1 MFIFAIIRPEFRVPF
16 NAVVCTAF
24 QGTLEHDKTGL
35 IDYILHSGVIR
46 VETAVLTAY
55 RQRLY
60 MNTTENILTFED
72 FGLRAELMQS
82 INYAGF
88 KQPSPIQ
95 AMVIPVIME
104 GRDVVGQ
111 AHTGTG
117 KTAAFGLPTLNKMD
131 LKGGIET
138 LIITPTRELANQVS
152 DEIYKF
158 GKHLGVRTVT
168 IYGGSSYNRQIDL
181 IERGA
186 QVIIATPGRLL
197 DMLSRD
203 MLKGFAP
210 STVILDEADEMLDM
224 GFLDDINEIFTYLPT
239 ERQTLLFS
247 ATMPAPIKQL
257 AERILVNPY
266 FASIT
271 KEETTNTDI
280 SQQYY
285 VIEESE
291 RDDAIIRLMDA
302 EDAQKTVVFCRT
314 KKEVDR
320 LSNVLSAAGYSAKGL
335 HGDME
340 QRSRESVIKGLKT
353 DAIDVLIATDVAARG
368 LHIDGV
374 THVFNYHIPF
384 DPESYVHRIGRTGRA
399 GKKGVA
405 ITLVTPLEFKE
416 LQRIRSKVGTT
427 MEHAYIPSKHDVKE
441 AQVSR
446 LLADIEKQH
455 IFDEAHKVLDALKE
469 EYDMDQIAY
478 KLISVLMEQNKVQ
491 GPNQIGIARERLEK
505 ILSNL
510 DRRDRGG
517 SNNRNRGGFNN
528 RNRSGNGGGNRYRSS
543 NDRGGDRGEQRGE
556 RSEYRGERSDRG
568 GDRPRSHSGNRS
580 SKPRY

>member
-1 MFIFAIIRPEFRVPF
+1 MSNTITVTEA
-16 NAVVCTAF
+16 A
-24 QGTLEHDKTGL
+24 
-35 IDYILHSGVIR
+35 
-46 VETAVLTAY
+46 ETA
-55 RQRLY
+55 
-60 MNTTENILTFED
+60 TENLPTFED
-72 FGLRAELMQS
+72 FGLRKEIMQS

-88 KQPSPIQ
+88 KNPSPIQ
-95 AMVIPVIME
+95 TMVIPVIME

-117 KTAAFGLPTLNKMD
+117 KTAAFGLPTLNKMN

-152 DEIYKF
+152 DEIFKY

-168 IYGGSSYNRQIDL
+168 IYGGSSYNRQMDL

-203 MLKGFAP
+203 MLRGFAP

-224 GFLDDINEIFTYLPT
+224 GFLDDINEIFTFLPT

-257 AERILVNPY
+257 AERILVNPF

-271 KEETTNTDI
+271 KSETTNTDI
-280 SQQYY
+280 TQQYY

-320 LSNVLSAAGYSAKGL
+320 LSNVLSAVGYSAKGL

-340 QRSRESVIKGLKT
+340 QRQRESVIKGLKT
-353 DAIDVLIATDVAARG
+353 DAVDVLIATDVAARG

-384 DPESYVHRIGRTGRA
+384 DAESYVHRIGRTGRA

-427 MEHAYIPSKHDVKE
+427 MEHAYIPSKRDVKE

-446 LLADIEKQH
+446 LLAEIEKQH
-455 IFDEAHKVLDALKE
+455 VYDEAHKVLDALKQD
-469 EYDMDQIAY
+469 YDQEQIAY
-478 KLISVLMEQNKVQ
+478 KLVSLLMERNQVQ
-491 GPNQIGIARERLEK
+491 GPNQIGIAAERLEK
-505 ILSNL
+505 ILHNL
-510 DRRDRGG
+510 ENRHDRGG
-517 SNNRNRGGFNN
+517 NRRPGGFN
-528 RNRSGNGGGNRYRSS
+528 RNRSGGGYRGN
-543 NDRGGDRGEQRGE
+543 NDRGGERSGGGYRGNNDRNSGGERGGSDRGGSDRGE
-556 RSEYRGERSDRG
+556 RSRSFSG
-568 GDRPRSHSGNRS
+568 GNRS
-580 SKPRY
+580 QKPKY

>member
-1 MFIFAIIRPEFRVPF
+1 MGKRNWSEIGFPMAYIERVIMNVIEEAI
-16 NAVVCTAF
+16 T
-24 QGTLEHDKTGL
+24 D
-35 IDYILHSGVIR
+35 
-46 VETAVLTAY
+46 
-55 RQRLY
+55 
-60 MNTTENILTFED
+60 ENLVTFES
-72 FGLRAELMQS
+72 FGLRKEIMQS

-88 KQPSPIQ
+88 KTPSPIQ
-95 AMVIPVIME
+95 QMVIPVIME

-117 KTAAFGLPTLNKMD
+117 KTAAFGLPALNKMH

-152 DEIYKF
+152 DEIFKY

-168 IYGGSSYNRQIDL
+168 IYGGSSYNRQMDL

-203 MLKGFAP
+203 MLKGFTP

-257 AERILVNPY
+257 AERILVNPF

-271 KEETTNTDI
+271 KSETTNTDI
-280 SQQYY
+280 TQQYY

-291 RDDAIIRLMDA
+291 RDDAIIRLMDS
-302 EDAQKTVVFCRT
+302 EDAKKTVVFCRT

-320 LSNVLSAAGYSAKGL
+320 LSNVLSAAGYMAKGL

-340 QRSRESVIKGLKT
+340 QRQRESVIKGLKT
-353 DAIDVLIATDVAARG
+353 DAVDVLIATDVAARG
-368 LHIDGV
+368 LHIDDV

-427 MEHAYIPSKHDVKE
+427 MEHAYIPSKLDVKE

-446 LLADIEKQH
+446 LVREIEKQH
-455 IFDEAHKVLDALKE
+455 IYDEAHKVLDLLKQDFDQE
-469 EYDMDQIAY
+469 QIAY
-478 KLISVLMEQNKVQ
+478 KLISVLMERNTVQ
-491 GPNQIGIARERLEK
+491 GPNNIGIAAERLEK

-510 DRRDRGG
+510 A
-517 SNNRNRGGFNN
+517 NRGERSGNGRRPGGFN
-528 RNRSGNGGGNRYRSS
+528 RNRSGGNRSNSSGGGYRGNNERSGS
-543 NDRGGDRGEQRGE
+543 GERSGGGGERGGSERGE
-556 RSEYRGERSDRG
+556 RSRSF
-568 GDRPRSHSGNRS
+568 SGQKP
-580 SKPRY
+580 KPRY